1 MTTASMNPLR
11 AVHGFGQS
19 IWLDYIRRNILHNG
33 ELQRLV
39 DEDGLR
45 GVTSNPAIFEKAIAG
60 SQDYAADIRTLARQG
75 HSAEQIYAALAVADV
90 QRACDLL
97 RPLYDQPDYGADG
110 YVSLEVSPALIHD
123 TAGTVAEGLHYWR
136 TVDRP
141 NLMIKVPATA
151 AGLPAIRQL
160 IAAGVNVNV
169 TLIFSVERYRAVAKA
184 YQAGLED
191 RVQMGQHV
199 QRLDSVA
206 SFFLSRIDVLL
217 DPQLEQL
224 AAAGGPNAELAGQL
238 VGQVAIASA
247 KEAYQVYR
255 EIVAGPRWQT
265 LQAYGARPQRL
276 LWASTGNKNP
286 RYDDLKYV
294 EALIGPD
301 TVNTIPVETLDLYR
315 AKGQPAA
322 RLAEPLPLDVLDG
335 LRQLGID
342 LEAAAQQL
350 EREGEQKFT
359 EPFGKLLAVLE
370 AQRQQALAEPE
381 NQMAG

>member
-1 MTTASMNPLR
+1 MTSNTNPLV
-11 AVHGFGQS
+11 AIHSFGQS

-33 ELQRLV
+33 ELQRLI

-60 SQDYAADIRTLARQG
+60 SSDYAADIEQLAARG
-75 HSAEQIYAALAVADV
+75 LSAGQIYAELAVADV

-97 RPLYDQPDYGADG
+97 RPLHDRPDSGGDG
-110 YVSLEVSPALIHD
+110 YVSLEVSPELIDD
-123 TAGTVAEGLHYWR
+123 TAGTVAEGLHYWQA
-136 TVDRP
+136 VNRP
-141 NLMIKVPATA
+141 NVMIKVPATL

-169 TLIFSVERYRAVAKA
+169 TLIFSVARYRAVAEA
-184 YQAGLED
+184 FLAGLED
-191 RVQMGQHV
+191 RVRAGQPV

-217 DPQLEQL
+217 DPQLEKL
-224 AAAGGPNAELAGQL
+224 AEAGGRLGALAQSV
-238 VGQVAIASA
+238 VGEVAIASA
-247 KEAYQVYR
+247 RQAYTEYQQ
-255 EIVAGPRWQT
+255 IFQGPRWAA
-265 LQAYGARPQRL
+265 LQAQGARPQRL

-286 RYDDLKYV
+286 KYDDLKYV

-322 RLAEPLPLDVLDG
+322 RLSDADGASTLARLPELG
-335 LRQLGID
+335 LD
-342 LEAAAQQL
+342 LEALTRQL
-350 EREGEQKFT
+350 EREGARKFT
-359 EPFGKLLAVLE
+359 EPFGKLLDVLE
-370 AQRQQALAEPE
+370 QQRQKALA
-381 NQMAG
+381 AAAH